1 MAKLARRQAPAIF
14 PDLLDWLESPLTAL
28 MPFAAGQTFRVEEY
42 VEDNRHVIRAELP
55 GLDPD
60 QDIEVTVDDR
70 TLMIHAERREEEK
83 KKPHR
88 SEFRYGSL
96 TPSVRLPAKADAK
109 DVTARYE
116 KGILEVS
123 APDPEARPAARRGA
137 IEQAG
142 SRPAT
147 AARGEPFRPRWP
159 A

>member
-1 MAKLARRQAPAIF
+1 MGKRARRTPPAIF

-70 TLMIHAERREEEK
+70 TLMIHAERREAEKK

-96 TPSVRLPAKADAK
+96 TRSVTLPTKGDAK
-109 DVTARYE
+109 DLTAPHE
-116 KGILEVS
+116 KGNLELS
-123 APDPEARPAARRGA
+123 APVPEARPAT
-137 IEQAG
+137 
-142 SRPAT
+142 P
-147 AARGEPFRPRWP
+147 P
-159 A
+159 

>member
-42 VEDNRHVIRAELP
+42 IEDNRHVIRAELP

-83 KKPHR
+83 KKKKKPHR
-88 SEFRYGSL
+88 SEFRYGSP
-96 TPSVRLPAKADAK
+96 TRPVRLPPKA
-109 DVTARYE
+109 
-116 KGILEVS
+116 
-123 APDPEARPAARRGA
+123 
-137 IEQAG
+137 
-142 SRPAT
+142 
-147 AARGEPFRPRWP
+147 EPTDLPSP
-159 A
+159 PYKQNLQLNA

>member
-70 TLMIHAERREEEK
+70 TLMIHAERREEEEKK

-96 TPSVRLPAKADAK
+96 TRSVRLPAKADAK

-123 APDPEARPAARRGA
+123 APDPEARPAARRVA
-137 IEQAG
+137 IEQA
-142 SRPAT
+142 S
-147 AARGEPFRPRWP
+147 
-159 A
+159 